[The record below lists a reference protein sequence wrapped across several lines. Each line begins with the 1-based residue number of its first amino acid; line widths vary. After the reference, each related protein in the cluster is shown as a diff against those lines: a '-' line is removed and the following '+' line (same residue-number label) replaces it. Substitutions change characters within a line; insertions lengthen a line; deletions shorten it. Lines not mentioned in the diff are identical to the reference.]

1 MPIYFIIIICF
12 ITSILVTAIGK
23 IQKNKKMLITGKCL
37 ILLLSIG
44 LILFAIYK
52 VEKNQEKQ
60 GELGQ
65 VGQNLTLQQPDRII
79 YKKTNGDY
87 YIIQEGTKAY
97 SKIYSELYNRTFN
110 PIEGKVYKEND
121 EGGCQIKTGSHFF
134 HFYISNPWSVSDPAF
149 RRIRGHFYIF
159 PQKSIP
165 ENGWRQNRAAS
176 G

>member
-1 MPIYFIIIICF
+1 MTHGYRNRD
-12 ITSILVTAIGK
+12 VV
-23 IQKNKKMLITGKCL
+23 NKPSFESLESNSKLREYE
-37 ILLLSIG
+37 
-44 LILFAIYK
+44 AA
-52 VEKNQEKQ
+52 
-60 GELGQ
+60 
-65 VGQNLTLQQPDRII
+65 
-79 YKKTNGDY
+79 GDY
-87 YIIQEGTKAY
+87 YIAHNAPFDIGMLKKEGLLWNQDRVIDTLQVAKH
-97 SKIYSELYNRTFN
+97 L
-110 PIEGKVYKEND
+110 YKEND